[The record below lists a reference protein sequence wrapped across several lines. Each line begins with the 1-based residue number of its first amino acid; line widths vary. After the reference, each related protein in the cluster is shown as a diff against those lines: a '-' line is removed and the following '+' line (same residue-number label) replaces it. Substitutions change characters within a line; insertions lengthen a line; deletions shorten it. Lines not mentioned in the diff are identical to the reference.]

1 MKKSRRALAITVPI
15 LLLLTACGSKPALA
29 PVTLTEQQ
37 NKLFQQSCQ
46 TCHANAA
53 SPAPQMGDIKAWE
66 KRIEKG
72 LPVLVQNAMQGF
84 NAMPAGGLCTICTP
98 EDFEA
103 MIRYMATAQTSTQNK

>member
-1 MKKSRRALAITVPI
+1 MQLTKKISIAAPIFLMLA
-15 LLLLTACGSKPALA
+15 ACGSKPALA

-72 LPVLVQNAMQGF
+72 LPALVQNAMQGF
-84 NAMPAGGLCTICTP
+84 NAMPAGGMCTICTP
-98 EDFEA
+98 DDFEA
-103 MIRYMATAQTSTQNK
+103 MIRYMATAQTTTQNK

>member
-1 MKKSRRALAITVPI
+1 MKKSRRALASSVSI

-37 NKLFQQSCQ
+37 SKLFQQSCQ
-46 TCHANAA
+46 TCHANTA

-66 KRIEKG
+66 KRVEKG

-84 NAMPAGGLCTICTP
+84 NAMPAGGMCTICTP
-98 EDFEA
+98 DDFEA
-103 MIRYMATAQTSTQNK
+103 MIRYMATAQTTNK

>member
-1 MKKSRRALAITVPI
+1 MQLTKKISIAAPLF
-15 LLLLTACGSKPALA
+15 LMLTACGSKPALA

-46 TCHANAA
+46 TCHANAV
-53 SPAPQMGDIKAWE
+53 SPAPQMGDINAWE

-103 MIRYMATAQTSTQNK
+103 MIRYMATVQTSTQNK